1 MSKRNKPKLA
11 MSAPPPEA
19 APVLES
25 VPGGQLDLAIG
36 QSIEQS
42 SLQVSYVA
50 DEAAGDV
57 VSAAREAAI
66 QDVADAVA
74 PGQAVIA
81 EPEFVTSE
89 LPVADG
95 RCESTLLDAI
105 APARE
110 EIRQSLGERFR
121 SIREAR
127 GISREEMA
135 RRLRVSPSV
144 VQDIESDQ
152 WQRLGAPV
160 YVRGHLNSYAK
171 TLEVPAVVVS
181 MALRDLDEPA
191 PLALTVAAPVAV
203 SWWSRYSR
211 NATYVVLTLLL
222 AIPIFTILDYRG
234 VTSSVPRTQQVRSM
248 EVNEAGL
255 ADSGPR
261 QLLPSAGATPEFV
274 GPPESAAGV
283 AAPDWTAPPVN
294 NPPLMASMTPIGSS
308 LQESQRSP
316 GMHRIEMRIT
326 EDTWLEI
333 VDAAGTR
340 LDYGIARAGERRARE
355 VDGTVAMSI
364 GNVSGVELVVD
375 GKTVDLQPFAR
386 LNVARLKLFEPEPT
400 SVVPSR

>member
-1 MSKRNKPKLA
+1 MSKRKKPKPM
-11 MSAPPPEA
+11 MSASLPEV
-19 APVLES
+19 APTLES
-25 VPGGQLDLAIG
+25 VPSGQLDLAIG
-36 QSIEQS
+36 QDIEQS

-50 DEAAGDV
+50 DEATSGD
-57 VSAAREAAI
+57 VSAAQESVMDAAPP
-66 QDVADAVA
+66 A
-74 PGQAVIA
+74 QAVVA
-81 EPEFVTSE
+81 ETESVTSE
-89 LPVADG
+89 LPVSDS
-95 RCESTLLDAI
+95 RFESTLLDAV

-110 EIRQSLGERFR
+110 ETRQSLGERFR
-121 SIREAR
+121 SIRESR

-191 PLALTVAAPVAV
+191 PLALTVAAPVAA

-248 EVNEAGL
+248 EDNEAGL

-261 QLLPSAGATPEFV
+261 QLLPTAAVTPEFV

-283 AAPDWTAPPVN
+283 AAQEWTAPTVN

-308 LQESQRSP
+308 LQESQLSP

-340 LDYGIARAGERRARE
+340 LDYGIARAGERRAHE

-375 GKTVDLQPFAR
+375 GKAVDLLPFAR

>member
-1 MSKRNKPKLA
+1 MSKRKKPKPVMQSSLPDV
-11 MSAPPPEA
+11 APT
-19 APVLES
+19 LES
-25 VPGGQLDLAIG
+25 VPSGQLDLAIG
-36 QSIEQS
+36 QNIEQS

-50 DEAAGDV
+50 DEAAAGDI
-57 VSAAREAAI
+57 SLAQEAAM
-66 QDVADAVA
+66 DAAPSAPAVVA
-74 PGQAVIA
+74 
-81 EPEFVTSE
+81 ETESVTSD
-89 LPVADG
+89 LRVSDS
-95 RCESTLLDAI
+95 RFESTLLDVI

-110 EIRQSLGERFR
+110 EVRLSLGERFR
-121 SIREAR
+121 SIRESR

-191 PLALTVAAPVAV
+191 PLALTVAAPVAA

-248 EVNEAGL
+248 EDNETGL
-255 ADSGPR
+255 AVSGPR
-261 QLLPSAGATPEFV
+261 QLLPAAGATPEFV
-274 GPPESAAGV
+274 GPPVSAAGV
-283 AAPDWTAPPVN
+283 GAQDWTAPAVN
-294 NPPLMASMTPIGSS
+294 SPPLMASMTPIGGS
-308 LQESQRSP
+308 LQESQLAP

-340 LDYGIARAGERRARE
+340 LDYGIARAGERRAHE

-375 GKTVDLQPFAR
+375 GKSVDLLPFAR